1 MKRDDYF
8 YINQQLYVNSQRGKK
23 VELKKISKEEYHYK
37 EYIIKQKS
45 WTSESGRYWGIK
57 WKIYKNNKE
66 IISCY
71 NLNNVKEYFKAIKK

>member
-8 YINQQLYVNSQRGKK
+8 YINQQLYVNSQTGKK

-37 EYIIKQKS
+37 EYVIKRKS
-45 WTSESGRYWGIK
+45 WQTIHWSDTK
-57 WKIYKNNKE
+57 WKIYKNDRE